1 MMEVQMKWMRLP
13 WLAAWMAVVMNN
25 PVYAEIEG
33 SNASRTLDNVSG
45 VLIGVIASG
54 TVMRLIFC
62 FIRMSTDDDQK
73 DLYIKRAKHAGMFL
87 AISLCVWGMRDMLIR
102 YFK

>member
-1 MMEVQMKWMRLP
+1 MKWMRVLC
-13 WLAAWMAVVMNN
+13 LAALMTVVMNY

-33 SNASRTLDNVSG
+33 SNASRTLDNISG

-62 FIRMSTDDDQK
+62 FIRMSTDDDQM

-87 AISLCVWGMRDMLIR
+87 AISLCVWGMRDILIR
-102 YFK
+102 YFR